1 MLFQRSP
8 FFTLHGLFR
17 QRLVAVLGLSVA
29 AVWGCVDTADAQRPF
44 RQFDPFYRSEA
55 AERIFFDGYAVSM
68 EMTYRPEG
76 SLTGNELTTTSANP
90 LGLTFRLDYQLVPR
104 IDLGAILDVVGTS
117 TGRSMSLSWVT
128 AKYNWAVDYND
139 YAVRL
144 AVDPSLNGRD
154 GFPQVDLAFLSRS
167 SFTPFFT
174 GDFAIG
180 VRRVSIGYQQLL
192 APTELEESLVDAGL
206 EEQGFTLLNTHAIGF
221 EVHLAMSYNFLFDPA
236 GSNFFIAF
244 LGEMGDYDML
254 DSAVQRN
261 ANTEA
266 QTAVQDGKVGAAY
279 RGGVLWL
286 RAGVEFNRPN
296 YQIMPFLGFPF
307 QQWNLEGN
315 EVLSQGPR
323 FGFRLM
329 LR

>member
-1 MLFQRSP
+1 M
-8 FFTLHGLFR
+8 
-17 QRLVAVLGLSVA
+17 A
-29 AVWGCVDTADAQRPF
+29 WGCVDTAEAQRPF
-44 RQFDPFYRSEA
+44 RQYDPFYRGEA
-55 AERIFFDGYAVSM
+55 AERTFFDGYAVSM

-76 SLTGNELTTTSANP
+76 SLTGNELTTTNINP
-90 LGLTFRLDYQLVPR
+90 LGLAFRLDYQLVPR

-180 VRRVSIGYQQLL
+180 VRRVSIGYQQLIT
-192 APTELEESLVDAGL
+192 PNEVDDAAFDV
-206 EEQGFTLLNTHAIGF
+206 EPGFTLLNTHAIGF
-221 EVHLAMSYNFLFDPA
+221 EVHLAMSYNILFDPA
-236 GSNFFIAF
+236 GSNVFIAF

-254 DSAVQRN
+254 DSAVQRSIG
-261 ANTEA
+261 EEPEGSIS
-266 QTAVQDGKVGAAY
+266 QSGKVGTAY
-279 RGGVLWL
+279 RGGVLWV
-286 RAGVEFNRPN
+286 RAGVELNRPN
-296 YQIMPFLGFPF
+296 YQFMPFIGVPF
-307 QQWNLEGN
+307 QQWNQAGPTI
-315 EVLSQGPR
+315 SQGPR
-323 FGFRLM
+323 VGFRLM

>member
-1 MLFQRSP
+1 LYDRVHTVLSEFCSVCDALLVLAARAIPPTAMLLRQSTHFS
-8 FFTLHGLFR
+8 LHGLLR
-17 QRLVAVLGLSVA
+17 QRLWAVLGL
-29 AVWGCVDTADAQRPF
+29 AVVTAWSGVDIAEAQRPF
-44 RQFDPFYRSEA
+44 RQFDPFYRGEA

-117 TGRSMSLSWVT
+117 TGRTMSLSWVT

-144 AVDPSLNGRD
+144 AVDPSINGRD

-174 GDFAIG
+174 GDFALG

-192 APTELEESLVDAGL
+192 APAELEESLIGAGL
-206 EEQGFTLLNTHAIGF
+206 EEQGFTLINTHGGIKNAEEARLCNQVVAF
-221 EVHLAMSYNFLFDPA
+221 V
-236 GSNFFIAF
+236 IA
-244 LGEMGDYDML
+244 
-254 DSAVQRN
+254 
-261 ANTEA
+261 
-266 QTAVQDGKVGAAY
+266 
-279 RGGVLWL
+279 
-286 RAGVEFNRPN
+286 
-296 YQIMPFLGFPF
+296 
-307 QQWNLEGN
+307 
-315 EVLSQGPR
+315 
-323 FGFRLM
+323 
-329 LR
+329 